1 MDEKLSLRAFT
12 AADTAFLERWATDPD
27 AMGEF
32 EWIGFRDAARKRRR
46 FEKDGYI
53 RNEHAS
59 IAVSM
64 PDGTCVGVA
73 SYWPKHYGG
82 PEGGCLDIGLGLLPE
97 YRAHGY
103 GTTAVQLLITYL
115 FNYTTVQRIEGLSDE
130 DNIAVQKLQER
141 VELRREGVLRR
152 AYFHR
157 GAWRNLVVYSMQRDD
172 PRDWPSD
179 IGGHA

>member
-12 AADTAFLERWATDPD
+12 AADVEFLDRWATDPE

-53 RNEHAS
+53 SNEHAS
-59 IAVSM
+59 IAVSL

-73 SYWPKHYGG
+73 SYWPKHHGG
-82 PEGGCLDIGLGLLPE
+82 PEGGCLEIGIGFLPEHRGQGFGKAAGRQLIDYLFGYTTAHRIEALTDEENVASQIVMERAGLQREGLL
-97 YRAHGY
+97 RG
-103 GTTAVQLLITYL
+103 
-115 FNYTTVQRIEGLSDE
+115 
-130 DNIAVQKLQER
+130 
-141 VELRREGVLRR
+141 

-157 GAWRNLVVYSMQRDD
+157 GAWRNLVVYAIVRGD
-172 PRDWPSD
+172 PRDR
-179 IGGHA
+179 

>member
-12 AADTAFLERWATDPD
+12 AADMDFLDRWATDPE

-32 EWIGFRDAARKRRR
+32 EWIGLRDAARKRRR

-53 RNEHAS
+53 SNEHAS
-59 IAVSM
+59 VAISL

-82 PEGGCLDIGLGLLPE
+82 PEGGCLEIGLGFLPE
-97 YRAHGY
+97 YRGRGF
-103 GTTAVQLLITYL
+103 GTAALRLLVDYL
-115 FNYTTVQRIEGLSDE
+115 FGYTSAHRIEGIADDE
-130 DNIAVQKLQER
+130 NIAVHKINER
-141 VELRREGVLRR
+141 VGMRREGLLRG

-157 GAWRNLVVYSMQRDD
+157 GTWRNLLVYSILRED
-172 PRDWPSD
+172 PR
-179 IGGHA
+179 G